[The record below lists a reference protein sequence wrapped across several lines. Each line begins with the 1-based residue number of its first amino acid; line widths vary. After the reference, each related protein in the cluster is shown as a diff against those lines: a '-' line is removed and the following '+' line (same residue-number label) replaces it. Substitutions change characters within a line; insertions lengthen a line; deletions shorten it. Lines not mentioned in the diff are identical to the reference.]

1 MAYKRFTNNLDK
13 LHYTDKGAFDI
24 PRLAPF
30 IMGKIPDKWIGFN
43 EVNSFKGDRSL
54 TGVHFFIDDYQFE
67 RVWNSPCKYIDILK
81 DFACVIGPDFSM
93 YEDMPMAMQI
103 WNLYRSMYLAKLFE
117 TSGLNVIANLMWSGE
132 VFITDIYARH
142 STVAVSS
149 IGVRDKAKF
158 MVDMEKII
166 RDIRPDKL
174 LYFGPKID
182 GLSADYSYDIHRVR
196 FGGDCY

>member
-30 IMGKIPDKWIGFN
+30 IMGKIPEKWIGFN

-67 RVWNSPCKYIDILK
+67 RVWNCPSKYISILK
-81 DFACVIGPDFSM
+81 KYACVIAPDFSM
-93 YEDMPMAMQI
+93 YEDMPFTMQL

-117 TSGLNVIANLMWSGE
+117 VNGVKVIANLMWSSKI
-132 VFITDIYARH
+132 FISDIYAKN
-142 STVAVSS
+142 STAAVCSVG
-149 IGVRDKAKF
+149 IRDKMKF
-158 MVDMEKII
+158 KDELMKMI
-166 RDIRPDKL
+166 DITKPKKL
-174 LYFGPKID
+174 IYFGSKID
-182 GLSADYSYDIHRVR
+182 GLDAAFYFDINNER
-196 FGGDCY
+196 FGGD

>member
-67 RVWNSPCKYIDILK
+67 RVWNSPCKYVDILK
-81 DFACVIGPDFSM
+81 DFACVIAPDFSM
-93 YEDMPMAMQI
+93 FDDMPVAMQI

-117 TSGLNVIANLMWSGE
+117 VSGVNVIANLMWSGE
-132 VFITDIYARH
+132 VFITDIYSKN

-149 IGVRDKAKF
+149 IGVRNKKEFKQALKKMLKAVKPYK
-158 MVDMEKII
+158 V
-166 RDIRPDKL
+166 
-174 LYFGPKID
+174 LYFGAKID
-182 GLSADYSYDIHRVR
+182 GLNVDFSYDIHKKR
-196 FGGDCY
+196 FGGD